1 MSDLPIGPLYSP
13 RVVKALLERHGL
25 RPTKSFGQNFL
36 IDGNILRQIVQAA
49 EVGPGDAVYEVGP
62 GLGTLTR
69 ALVETGAKVTALEKD
84 THLKNVLAETLEGL
98 DVTLV
103 WGDALEFDWVGV
115 PPGSIL
121 VANLPYYISTA
132 ILSRVMQS
140 GRFARATFL
149 VQREVAE
156 RLIAAPGTENYGF
169 LSALTQLYGR
179 AKIVRNVPK
188 NAFLPAPD
196 VTSSIVR
203 VDLSG
208 ELPDP
213 SLLKLLEATLAYR
226 RKTLK
231 NNLERAGYDLEILS
245 RALEHLN
252 LSPSVR
258 GEALSLEQL
267 KTLHT
272 FFQNAQNTP

>member
-1 MSDLPIGPLYSP
+1 MPDLPLGPLYSP
-13 RVVKALLERHGL
+13 RVVSALLEKHGL

-36 IDGNILRQIVQAA
+36 IDGNILRQIVEAG
-49 EVGPGDAVYEVGP
+49 EVGPGDTVYEVGP
-62 GLGTLTR
+62 GLGVLTR
-69 ALVETGAKVTALEKD
+69 ALAETGAQVTALEKD
-84 THLKNVLAETLEGL
+84 EHLKNVLAETLEGL
-98 DVTLV
+98 NLKVV
-103 WGDALEFDWVGV
+103 WGDALEFDWAGA
-115 PPGSIL
+115 PQGSIL

-132 ILSRVMQS
+132 ILSRIMGS

-169 LSALTQLYGR
+169 LSALTGLYGK

-188 NAFLPAPD
+188 TAFLPAPD

-203 VDLSG
+203 VDFSG
-208 ELPDP
+208 SLPEP
-213 SLLKLLEATLAYR
+213 GLLKLLEASLAYR

-231 NNLERAGYDLEILS
+231 NNLEKAGYPLENLNV
-245 RALEHLN
+245 ALEHLK

-267 KTLHT
+267 QTLYR
-272 FFQNAQNTP
+272 FLQLKL

>member
-1 MSDLPIGPLYSP
+1 MSDLPHGPLYSP
-13 RVVKALLERHGL
+13 RVVQSLLEKHGL

-36 IDGNILRQIVQAA
+36 IDGNILRQIVEAG
-49 EVGPGDAVYEVGP
+49 EVGPGDFVYEVGP
-62 GLGTLTR
+62 GLGVLTR
-69 ALVETGAKVTALEKD
+69 ALAETGAKVTALEKD
-84 THLKNVLAETLEGL
+84 THLKHVLAETLVGL
-98 DVTLV
+98 DIDLV
-103 WGDALEFDWVGV
+103 WGDALEFDFGSV

-132 ILSRVMQS
+132 ILSRIMAS

-169 LSALTQLYGR
+169 LSALTQLYGKAR
-179 AKIVRNVPK
+179 IVRNVPK

-196 VTSSIVR
+196 VTSSVVR

-213 SLLKLLEATLAYR
+213 RLIKLLEASLAYR

-231 NNLERAGYDLEILS
+231 NNLEKAGYDLEILN
-245 RALEHLN
+245 RALEHLK

-267 KTLHT
+267 KTLHSL
-272 FFQNAQNTP
+272 FQNAQNTL

>member
-1 MSDLPIGPLYSP
+1 MSESSPSLPGPLYSP
-13 RVVKALLERHGL
+13 RVVQSLLEKYGL

-36 IDGNILRQIVQAA
+36 IDGNILRQIVQAG
-49 EVGPGDAVYEVGP
+49 EVGPGDWVYEVGP
-62 GLGTLTR
+62 GLGVLTR
-69 ALVETGAKVTALEKD
+69 ALFDTGAKVTALEKD
-84 THLKNVLAETLEGL
+84 THLKGVLAETLAGL
-98 DVTLV
+98 EIELV
-103 WGDALEFDWVGV
+103 WGDALEFDWGAV
-115 PPGSIL
+115 PQGSIL

-132 ILSRVMQS
+132 ILSRIMSS

-149 VQREVAE
+149 VQREVGE
-156 RLIAAPGTENYGF
+156 RLIAVPGSENYGF
-169 LSALTQLYGR
+169 LSALTQLYGS

-208 ELPDP
+208 ALPDP
-213 SLLKLLEATLAYR
+213 GLIKLLEATLAYR

-231 NNLERAGYDLEILS
+231 NNLERAGYDLGILN
-245 RALEHLN
+245 RALETMS

-258 GEALSLEQL
+258 GETLTLEQL
-267 KTLHT
+267 KTLHGL
-272 FFQNAQNTP
+272 FQNVL

>member
-1 MSDLPIGPLYSP
+1 MEAG
-13 RVVKALLERHGL
+13 
-25 RPTKSFGQNFL
+25 
-36 IDGNILRQIVQAA
+36 
-49 EVGPGDAVYEVGP
+49 EVGPGNHVYEVGP
-62 GLGTLTR
+62 GLGVLTR
-69 ALVETGAKVTALEKD
+69 ALAETGAKVTALEKD
-84 THLKNVLAETLEGL
+84 THLKNVLAETLTGL
-98 DVTLV
+98 DLELV
-103 WGDALEFDWVGV
+103 WGDALEFDWSGV
-115 PPGSIL
+115 PQGSIL

-196 VTSSIVR
+196 VTSSVVR

-213 SLLKLLEATLAYR
+213 SLIKLLEASLAYR

-231 NNLERAGYDLEILS
+231 NNLERAGYNLEILNQ
-245 RALEHLN
+245 ALERLE

-267 KTLHT
+267 KTLHSL
-272 FFQNAQNTP
+272 FQNAPGTP